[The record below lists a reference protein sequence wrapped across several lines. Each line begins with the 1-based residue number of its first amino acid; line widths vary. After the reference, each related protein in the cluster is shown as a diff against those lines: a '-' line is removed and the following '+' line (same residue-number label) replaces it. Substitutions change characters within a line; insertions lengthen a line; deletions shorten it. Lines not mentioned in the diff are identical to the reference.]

1 VHDVTVDQFPL
12 GKVVAPRWAAVLVV
26 LLVIVVALSFNARL
40 ATMQQMRKEEARLKQ
55 AVSVEQARR
64 ADLQSLRS
72 YVASDAYVEHWA
84 RVEAKM
90 IKPGE
95 VVIVPVAPN
104 VAPTNPTPPAP
115 VQTPKTILEEWWSLF
130 FGEATATP

>member
-1 VHDVTVDQFPL
+1 MQRW
-12 GKVVAPRWAAVLVV
+12 VVLSVMVLIAVL
-26 LLVIVVALSFNARL
+26 AFNFNSRL
-40 ATMQQMRKEEARLKQ
+40 ATIRQMRQDEVRLKQSVMAEEARQ
-55 AVSVEQARR
+55 V
-64 ADLQSLRS
+64 DLNLLRS

-95 VVIVPVAPN
+95 VIIVPVASN

-115 VQTPKTILEEWWSLF
+115 VQVPKTILEEWWSLF
-130 FGEATATP
+130 FGEAPATP